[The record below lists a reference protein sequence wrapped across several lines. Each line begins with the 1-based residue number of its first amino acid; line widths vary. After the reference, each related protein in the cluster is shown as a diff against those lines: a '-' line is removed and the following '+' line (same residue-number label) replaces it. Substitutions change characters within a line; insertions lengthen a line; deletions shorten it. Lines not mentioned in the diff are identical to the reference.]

1 MREFED
7 HLKIDRQK
15 VLEAVKLRMPIEV
28 TSYTLS
34 RNMELYFRSLV
45 EMFLAACHQEHLQEY
60 INYCLGELLA
70 NSKKA
75 NTKRVYFKERNLS

>member
-1 MREFED
+1 MTVMEE
-7 HLKIDRQK
+7 HLKIDRKK
-15 VLEAVKLRMPIEV
+15 VLDAIKLRMPIEV

-34 RNMELYFRSLV
+34 RNMEMYFRSVV
-45 EMFLAACHQEHLQEY
+45 ELFLEACHQEHLQEY

-75 NTKRVYFKERNLS
+75 NIKRVYFKD